1 MMEKEINVLIST
13 VSDSVEFVKEFK
25 IAKEILKINGKI
37 ITSDLRDNVPAAF
50 IGDKHIHLKP
60 IDDDGYIDSIIEAC
74 NRENISI
81 FIPRVDKELKKIAQ
95 NKIRIEESTSAKV
108 MISDENVID
117 ITRDKIKTYKFLI
130 ERGFNT
136 PRVIND
142 IDIER
147 KDYDFPLYIK
157 PVDGTSS
164 KDNFKI
170 NNEEELNFFSKYIS
184 NPIIQEFVEGDEYCV
199 DVLTD
204 FNCNPI
210 IIAPRLKIVIRD
222 GNSIEGMIVKDEH
235 IINEVKRLI
244 SELRPL
250 GAINIDCIVSDDKV
264 YIIEVNA
271 RFAEGVP
278 ISFNAG
284 ANYQLKLY
292 QMLNGEKLE
301 YEEEYEDRVF
311 VARYSD
317 FVVLNRE

>member
-1 MMEKEINVLIST
+1 MIEEDINVLIST

-25 IAKEILKINGKI
+25 IAKEILGINGKI
-37 ITSDLRDNVPAAF
+37 ITSDLRDDVPAAF

-60 IDDDGYIDSIIEAC
+60 IDDNGYIDSIIEAC

-81 FIPRVDKELKKIAQ
+81 FIPRVDKELKKVAH
-95 NKIRIEESTSAKV
+95 NKRLIEENTSSKV

-136 PRVIND
+136 PRVISD
-142 IDIER
+142 TDIEN
-147 KDYDFPLYIK
+147 KNYEFPLYIK

-170 NNEEELNFFSKYIS
+170 NNEDELNFFRKYVS

-199 DVLTD
+199 DVMTD
-204 FNCNPI
+204 FDCNPI
-210 IIAPRLKIVIRD
+210 IIAPRLKVVVRD
-222 GNSIEGMIVKDEH
+222 GNSIEGIVVKEEH
-235 IINEVKRLI
+235 IIKEIKRLI
-244 SELRPL
+244 LELKPL
-250 GAINIDCIVSDDKV
+250 GAINIDCIVSNGKV

-278 ISFNAG
+278 ITFNAG

-292 QMLNGEKLE
+292 QMLKGEKLG
-301 YEEEYEDRVF
+301 YEEEYENNVF
-311 VARYSD
+311 VSRYSD
-317 FVVLNRE
+317 FVVLDRY